1 MERKEGD
8 KLNSLQEGRARQG
21 RAKQGRAR
29 QGKAMQGRGRQGK
42 AGRCTRKKEVKG
54 RKKEVYREQHRAQP
68 SVSAVLQATVLKLII
83 MLQYC
88 SLMTFYHHTRI
99 LSAQ

>member
-1 MERKEGD
+1 MYSHVRQQCESAVGYRKEKGR
-8 KLNSLQEGRARQG
+8 QEGGGEEGRRQVELT
-21 RAKQGRAR
+21 
-29 QGKAMQGRGRQGK
+29 
-42 AGRCTRKKEVKG
+42 TRKKEVKG

-83 MLQYC
+83 LLQYC
-88 SLMTFYHHTRI
+88 SLITFYHHTRI